1 MEDYSNTFGRDAFYV
16 NKKLITTTRISDLS
30 SDIADRLRYVLQRYY
45 TVNDQNRIIY
55 QHNINQSS
63 TVQSEVAPDSNFIKF
78 TFLVPPADPDEAQ
91 RLINALG
98 GIIDSS
104 KIYSDFHFKASVPI
118 EYPKLETITITG
130 RALYIDTRSKYNF
143 YVPRYEKFLNVNPS
157 VSENVL
163 PNFYTLYAE
172 AFGEEGFKE
181 LNSLDGNFTT
191 QHQGDEAVYQ
201 IQERFLTTFDRD
213 AEVVKSAY
221 GDYFSEFA
229 QDANNLLNRGSSTN
243 EEGQVVLNR
252 LSADY
257 NTYLFRNNAISL
269 LTSEASKAES
279 FPFYN
284 EIKFSTDTKSE
295 FGDIL
300 RYLGQERAIV
310 METLSVPPTLFEFGS
325 TVGDYYPSEMMN
337 EPAVQKYNLT
347 SLKLPYWDLG
357 AWMSTNFSTSTAPF
371 PGKEI
376 GTMDGL
382 GGEMI
387 SDAESFWRDQMSLL
401 GLGGAVNTLIKEKE
415 RSLREMWNGRPSYSE
430 TVFYK
435 IDKVNEAGELL
446 STYYIPNSSTL
457 DECRFMDTQVKYGK
471 KYTYIIT
478 SYILV
483 IGSQYTYDA
492 INPQPLDG
500 SINIEVRKGSA
511 PRLFGVV
518 SAVVQDL
525 TPTDSPPM
533 SPEVSIVPYKN
544 IGNRILINMNASTGD
559 RDMRPIAIQ
568 AADVE
573 RFNFVRMAQRR
584 LDIDPTIRF
593 KSDDIADTFEI
604 FRTTTAPQSY
614 QDFSGQMIHIIS
626 TEGKATG
633 GAYED
638 TIDPNTKYYYTMRCT
653 DIHGNISNP
662 SPIYEIEMKT
672 DASAPYLVLNILN
685 LDDQKSQKKKPF
697 KSMQRYVQIIPSTT
711 QGLLNTAESIGA
723 GGTPLLDAPT
733 ALGAESVVLGVANEK
748 LWGKKFRIRF
758 TSKKT
763 GRKIEVD
770 VNFTAEHQL

>member
-1 MEDYSNTFGRDAFYV
+1 M
-16 NKKLITTTRISDLS
+16 L
-30 SDIADRLRYVLQRYY
+30 
-45 TVNDQNRIIY
+45 
-55 QHNINQSS
+55 
-63 TVQSEVAPDSNFIKF
+63 
-78 TFLVPPADPDEAQ
+78 
-91 RLINALG
+91 NALG
-98 GIIDSS
+98 GIIDTSR
-104 KIYSDFHFKASVPI
+104 IYSDFHFKVQVPI
-118 EYPKLETITITG
+118 EYPKLETINTTG
-130 RALYIDTRSKYNF
+130 RALYIDVRSKYNF

-191 QHQGDEAVYQ
+191 QGQGDEAVYQ
-201 IQERFLTTFDRD
+201 IEERFLRTFDKD
-213 AEVVKSAY
+213 EEIVKSAY
-221 GDYFSEFA
+221 GDYFTEFA

-257 NTYLFRNNAISL
+257 NTYLFLNNSISL

-300 RYLGQERAIV
+300 RYLGQERALV

-325 TVGDYYPSEMMN
+325 TIGDYYPSEMVN
-337 EPAVQKYNLT
+337 EPAVQRYNLT
-347 SLKLPYWDLG
+347 SLGLPYWDLG
-357 AWMSTNFSTSTAPF
+357 EWMSTNFSTSTAPF

-376 GTMDGL
+376 GTLEGT
-382 GGEMI
+382 GIGEI
-387 SDAESFWRDQMSLL
+387 TDVETSWREQMSLL
-401 GLGGAVNTLIKEKE
+401 GLGGATNQFIKEKE

-435 IDKVNEAGELL
+435 IDKLDEAQNLV
-446 STYYIPNSSTL
+446 STYYIPNSSIL

-500 SINIEVRKGSA
+500 SVNIEVRKGSA
-511 PRLFGVV
+511 PRIFGVV
-518 SAVVQDL
+518 TAVIQDL

-533 SPEVSIVPYKN
+533 SPEVSVVPYKN
-544 IGNRILINMNASTGD
+544 IGNRILINMNGSTGD

-573 RFNFVRMAQRR
+573 RFNLLRMAQRR
-584 LDIDPTIRF
+584 LDIDPTLRF
-593 KSDDIADTFEI
+593 KSDDIVTTFEI
-604 FRTTTAPQSY
+604 FRTTTRPQSY
-614 QDFSGQMIHIIS
+614 QDFAGEMIHIVS

-638 TIDPNTKYYYTMRCT
+638 TIEPNTKYYYTMRST
-653 DIHGNISNP
+653 DVHGNISNP
-662 SPIYEIEMKT
+662 SPIYEIEMRT
-672 DASAPYLVLNILN
+672 DASAPYMILNILN
-685 LDDQKSQKKKPF
+685 LEEQRSQKKKPF
-697 KSMQRYVQIIPSTT
+697 KPMQRYVQIIPSTT

-723 GGTPLLDAPT
+723 GGGPLLEAPT
-733 ALGAESVVLGVANEK
+733 ALGAQSVVLGVSNEK

-770 VNFTAEHQL
+770 VDFRAEHQL